1 MAGFTQEGLPVI
13 TARGDGN
20 ALDVR
25 IGPDYRRNGKKA
37 ASPGRHVRSDSQRPR
52 CAPRPLAHIP
62 PVDLFAGRYEFVTP
76 TASKGRRFRTTSP
89 RASPPPP
96 EGVGA
101 PNDLCGLPRRI
112 ILNMIFPNEAP
123 ALVGSK
129 YDGHCVQA
137 RQRTRA

>member
-1 MAGFTQEGLPVI
+1 M
-13 TARGDGN
+13 
-20 ALDVR
+20 
-25 IGPDYRRNGKKA
+25 
-37 ASPGRHVRSDSQRPR
+37 RSDSQRSR
-52 CAPRPLAHIP
+52 CAPRPRANIP
-62 PVDLFAGRYEFVTP
+62 PVDLFADRYEFVTLDCV
-76 TASKGRRFRTTSP
+76 KGPKIQNDVAARVRL
-89 RASPPPP
+89 PPPP

-101 PNDLCGLPRRI
+101 PNDSGLPRRI